1 MADIPTSPDEDAEH
15 FARLSVMSGKR
26 SKPDSPRNLLEG
38 RSPEEK
44 KAILEDMNR
53 VMIRHRI
60 THSTAIDT
68 NELHVVADA
77 DFKNAQV
84 GAKSIAG
91 AKKGGHAK
99 AGSHPKLERE
109 IELARVFLRRKQAL
123 HSGSSNLSDTA
134 LMERIGSG
142 YGLKRSAAIAAIKR
156 GLAALLK

>member
-1 MADIPTSPDEDAEH
+1 
-15 FARLSVMSGKR
+15 MSGKR
-26 SKPDSPRNLLEG
+26 SNPDSPRMLLEG

-44 KAILEDMNR
+44 EAILEDLNH
-53 VMIRHRI
+53 VMIRHRV
-60 THSTAIDT
+60 THTTAIDT
-68 NELHVVADA
+68 NKLHVVTLV

-109 IELARVFLRRKQAL
+109 IELARDFQRRKQAIL
-123 HSGSSNLSDTA
+123 DSGSNVSDTT

-142 YGLKRSAAIAAIKR
+142 HELKRTAAIAAIKR
-156 GLAALLK
+156 GLAAPRK

>member
-1 MADIPTSPDEDAEH
+1 
-15 FARLSVMSGKR
+15 MSGKR
-26 SKPDSPRNLLEG
+26 SKPDSPRMLLEG

-44 KAILEDMNR
+44 EAILEDLNH

-60 THSTAIDT
+60 TSSTAIDT
-68 NELHVVADA
+68 NELHVVTLV

-109 IELARVFLRRKQAL
+109 IELAREFQRRKRAIL
-123 HSGSSNLSDTA
+123 DSGSSNVSDTA

-142 YGLKRSAAIAAIKR
+142 HGLKRSAAIAAINR
-156 GLAALLK
+156 GLAALRK

>member
-1 MADIPTSPDEDAEH
+1 
-15 FARLSVMSGKR
+15 MSGKR
-26 SKPDSPRNLLEG
+26 SKPDSPRMLLEG
-38 RSPEEK
+38 RSPEEE
-44 KAILEDMNR
+44 KAILEDINR
-53 VMIRHRI
+53 VMIRHGI

-68 NELHVVADA
+68 NQLHVFTVV

-109 IELARVFLRRKQAL
+109 IELAREFQRRKPAIL
-123 HSGSSNLSDTA
+123 DSGSNVSDTA

-142 YGLKRSAAIAAIKR
+142 HGLKRSAAIAAIKR
-156 GLAALLK
+156 GLAALRK